1 MSSRTWWIIGGVG
14 VSLIALFVLP
24 LWATLLIVLAVIGAP
39 IVGYLMLE
47 PSQRRRLKRIR
58 GRRQLDR

>member
-1 MSSRTWWIIGGVG
+1 
-14 VSLIALFVLP
+14 